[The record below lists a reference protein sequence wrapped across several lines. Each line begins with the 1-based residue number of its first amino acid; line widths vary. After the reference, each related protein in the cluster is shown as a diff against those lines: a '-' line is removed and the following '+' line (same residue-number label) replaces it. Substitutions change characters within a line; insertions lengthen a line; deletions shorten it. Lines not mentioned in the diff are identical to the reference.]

1 MTSRPATDGTERAA
15 RTRARRL
22 HQVRRLRWVLVQIPF
37 IAVIALVVIAAVFLI
52 FDRWRRGAFVF
63 GSAALLA
70 ALLRALLPSSRV
82 GLLEVRGRFVDVM
95 AMTVAGLAILWLA
108 TSIDPL
114 GTD

>member
-1 MTSRPATDGTERAA
+1 M
-15 RTRARRL
+15 
-22 HQVRRLRWVLVQIPF
+22 RRLRWVLVQIPF
-37 IAVIALVVIAAVFLI
+37 LAVIALVVVAAVFVI

-82 GLLEVRGRFVDVM
+82 GLLEVRGRFADVV
-95 AMTVAGLAILWLA
+95 AMTVAGVAILWLA